1 MRVNVKNYMYR
12 WFDNMLI
19 LQSENDSV
27 LYIYCPSE
35 CIYDDG
41 TSRFYCYSTNIQER
55 EFLDIDY
62 VDYHIESKSD
72 ISCDGVAHFI
82 CYKNDK
88 KLILPGYRGYKD
100 RTLPNDIL
108 AKAGGYW
115 HYRNDNE
122 VVEKDRKK
130 RQWLDCVTALAD
142 MIKKEN

>member
-1 MRVNVKNYMYR
+1 MRVKVKGYMYR

-19 LQSENDSV
+19 LQSENDDV

-41 TSRFYCYSTNIQER
+41 TSRFYCYSTNIHER
-55 EFLDIDY
+55 EILDIDY
-62 VDYHIESKSD
+62 VDYHIEPKSD

-82 CYKNDK
+82 QYKNDK
-88 KLILPGYRGYKD
+88 KLILRACRGPKN
-100 RTLPNDIL
+100 RTLPDDIL

-115 HYRNDNE
+115 HHRNDAE

-130 RQWLDCVTALAD
+130 RQWSDCVAALAD
-142 MIKKEN
+142 ITKE

>member
-1 MRVNVKNYMYR
+1 MRVNVKNYMHR

-19 LQSENDSV
+19 LQCENDSV

-62 VDYHIESKSD
+62 VDYHIESKSN

-82 CYKNDK
+82 QYRNDK
-88 KLILPGYRGYKD
+88 KLILCGYRHKD

-115 HYRNDNE
+115 HHRNDDK
-122 VVEKDRKK
+122 VVENDRKK
-130 RQWLDCVTALAD
+130 RQWSDCVTALAD
-142 MIKKEN
+142 IIKKED

>member
-12 WFDNMLI
+12 GFDNMLI
-19 LQSENDSV
+19 LQCENDSV

-62 VDYHIESKSD
+62 VDYHIESKLD

-82 CYKNDK
+82 RYKNDK
-88 KLILPGYRGYKD
+88 KLILRGYRHED
-100 RTLPNDIL
+100 RTIPNDIL

-115 HYRNDNE
+115 HHRNNDE
-122 VVEKDRKK
+122 VVKKDRKK
-130 RQWLDCVTALAD
+130 RQWSDCVTALAD
-142 MIKKEN
+142 MIKKED

>member
-19 LQSENDSV
+19 LQCENDNV

-82 CYKNDK
+82 HYKNDK
-88 KLILPGYRGYKD
+88 KLILRGYGGRKD
-100 RTLPNDIL
+100 RTIPNDIL

-115 HYRNDNE
+115 HYRNDDE

-130 RQWLDCVTALAD
+130 RQWSDCMVTLAD
-142 MIKKEN
+142 IIKGS